1 MRRTVIR
8 GEAGLVGKILLLWL
22 LLLAVVVVVVI
33 DAGSILLTRSRAAD
47 LADDASVS
55 AAEAF
60 GQTGDE
66 QQAKLAAL
74 DTIADADEAV
84 RLKRIDVGRREVTVV
99 LIVRADTLVV
109 GRIPFVDDLE
119 KLTVSGST
127 AAVTEDGARALEAE
141 PPGIDFEP

>member
-1 MRRTVIR
+1 MAMRRIVIR
-8 GEAGLVGKILLLWL
+8 QEAGLVGKILLLWL
-22 LLLAVVVVVVI
+22 LLLAVVVVVAI

-47 LADDASVS
+47 LAEDASVS

-74 DTIADADEAV
+74 DTIADADEEV

-99 LIVRADTLVV
+99 LVVRADTLVV

-127 AAVTEDGARALEAE
+127 AAPRD
-141 PPGIDFEP
+141 

>member
-1 MRRTVIR
+1 MAMTMTVVR
-8 GEAGLVGKILLLWL
+8 EEAGLVGKILLLWL

-119 KLTVSGST
+119 RLTVSGST
-127 AAVTEDGARALEAE
+127 AAPRD
-141 PPGIDFEP
+141 

>member
-1 MRRTVIR
+1 MAMTRIVIR
-8 GEAGLVGKILLLWL
+8 QEAGLVGKILLLWL
-22 LLLAVVVVVVI
+22 LLLAVIVVVAI

-47 LADDASVS
+47 LAEDASVS

-99 LIVRADTLVV
+99 LVVRADTLVV

-119 KLTVSGST
+119 RLTVSGST
-127 AAVTEDGARALEAE
+127 VAPRD
-141 PPGIDFEP
+141 

>member
-1 MRRTVIR
+1 MTRIVIR
-8 GEAGLVGKILLLWL
+8 QEAGLVGKILLLWL
-22 LLLAVVVVVVI
+22 LLLAAVVVVAI

-47 LADDASVS
+47 LAEDASVS

-99 LIVRADTLVV
+99 LVVRADTLVV

-127 AAVTEDGARALEAE
+127 AAPRD
-141 PPGIDFEP
+141 

>member
-1 MRRTVIR
+1 MAMTRIVIR
-8 GEAGLVGKILLLWL
+8 QEAGLVGKILLLWL
-22 LLLAVVVVVVI
+22 LLLAVVVVVAI

-47 LADDASVS
+47 LAEDASVS

-99 LIVRADTLVV
+99 LVVRADTLVV
-109 GRIPFVDDLE
+109 EQIPFVDDLE

-127 AAVTEDGARALEAE
+127 AAPRD
-141 PPGIDFEP
+141 

>member
-1 MRRTVIR
+1 MAMRRTVIR
-8 GEAGLVGKILLLWL
+8 EEAGLVGKILLLWL
-22 LLLAVVVVVVI
+22 LLLAVVVVVAI
-33 DAGSILLTRSRAAD
+33 DAGSILLARSRAAD
-47 LADDASVS
+47 LAEDASVS
-55 AAEAF
+55 AADAF

-99 LIVRADTLVV
+99 LVVRADTLVV

-127 AAVTEDGARALEAE
+127 AAPRD
-141 PPGIDFEP
+141 

>member
-1 MRRTVIR
+1 MTRIVIR
-8 GEAGLVGKILLLWL
+8 QETGLVGKILLLWL
-22 LLLAVVVVVVI
+22 LLIAVVVVVAI

-84 RLKRIDVGRREVTVV
+84 RLRRINVGRREVRVV
-99 LIVRADTLVV
+99 LTVRADTLVV

-127 AAVTEDGARALEAE
+127 AGPRD
-141 PPGIDFEP
+141 

>member
-1 MRRTVIR
+1 MAMTRIVIR
-8 GEAGLVGKILLLWL
+8 QEAGLVGKILLLWL
-22 LLLAVVVVVVI
+22 LLLAVVVVVAI

-47 LADDASVS
+47 LAEDASVS

-60 GQTGDE
+60 GQTGDQ

-99 LIVRADTLVV
+99 LVVQADTLVV

-127 AAVTEDGARALEAE
+127 AAPRD
-141 PPGIDFEP
+141 

>member
-1 MRRTVIR
+1 MAVRRTVIR

-22 LLLAVVVVVVI
+22 LLLAVIVVVAI

-99 LIVRADTLVV
+99 LVARADTLVV
-109 GRIPFVDDLE
+109 GRIPFFDDLE

-127 AAVTEDGARALEAE
+127 AAPRD
-141 PPGIDFEP
+141 

>member
-1 MRRTVIR
+1 MAMRRTVVR
-8 GEAGLVGKILLLWL
+8 QEAGLVGKILLLWL
-22 LLLAVVVVVVI
+22 LLLAVVVVVAI

-47 LADDASVS
+47 LAEDASVS

-99 LIVRADTLVV
+99 LVVRADTLVV

-127 AAVTEDGARALEAE
+127 AAPRD
-141 PPGIDFEP
+141 

>member
-1 MRRTVIR
+1 MAMRRTVIR

-22 LLLAVVVVVVI
+22 LLLAAIVVVAI
-33 DAGSILLTRSRAAD
+33 DAGSILLTRSRATD
-47 LADDASVS
+47 LAEDASVS

-99 LIVRADTLVV
+99 LVVRADTLVV

-119 KLTVSGST
+119 KLTVNGST
-127 AAVTEDGARALEAE
+127 AAPRD
-141 PPGIDFEP
+141 

>member
-1 MRRTVIR
+1 MAMRRTVIR

-22 LLLAVVVVVVI
+22 LLLAAVVVVVI

-109 GRIPFVDDLE
+109 GRIPVFDDLE

-127 AAVTEDGARALEAE
+127 AAPRD
-141 PPGIDFEP
+141 

>member
-1 MRRTVIR
+1 MAMTRTVIR
-8 GEAGLVGKILLLWL
+8 EEAGLVGKILLLWL
-22 LLLAVVVVVVI
+22 LLLAVVVVAVI

-119 KLTVSGST
+119 KLTVRGST
-127 AAVTEDGARALEAE
+127 AAPRD
-141 PPGIDFEP
+141 

>member
-1 MRRTVIR
+1 MAMTRIVIR
-8 GEAGLVGKILLLWL
+8 QEAGLVGKILLLWL
-22 LLLAVVVVVVI
+22 LLLAVVVVVAI

-47 LADDASVS
+47 LAEDASVS

-99 LIVRADTLVV
+99 LVVRADTLAV

-119 KLTVSGST
+119 KLTVTGST
-127 AAVTEDGARALEAE
+127 AAPRD
-141 PPGIDFEP
+141 

>member
-1 MRRTVIR
+1 MTRTVIR
-8 GEAGLVGKILLLWL
+8 QEAGLVGKVLLLWL
-22 LLLAVVVVVVI
+22 LLLAVVVVAAI

-99 LIVRADTLVV
+99 LVARADTLVV
-109 GRIPFVDDLE
+109 GRIPFLDDLE

-127 AAVTEDGARALEAE
+127 AAPRD
-141 PPGIDFEP
+141 

>member
-1 MRRTVIR
+1 MAMRRTVIR

-22 LLLAVVVVVVI
+22 LLLAAIVVVAI
-33 DAGSILLTRSRAAD
+33 DAGSILLTRSRATD
-47 LADDASVS
+47 LAEDASVS

-99 LIVRADTLVV
+99 LVVRADTLVV

-127 AAVTEDGARALEAE
+127 AAPRD
-141 PPGIDFEP
+141 

>member
-1 MRRTVIR
+1 MAMRRTVIR

-109 GRIPFVDDLE
+109 GRIPVFDDLE

-127 AAVTEDGARALEAE
+127 AAPRD
-141 PPGIDFEP
+141 

>member
-1 MRRTVIR
+1 MAVTRTVIR
-8 GEAGLVGKILLLWL
+8 EEAGLVGKILLLWL
-22 LLLAVVVVVVI
+22 LLLAVVVVAVI

-55 AAEAF
+55 AAQAF

-109 GRIPFVDDLE
+109 GRIPVFDDLE

-127 AAVTEDGARALEAE
+127 AAPRD
-141 PPGIDFEP
+141 

>member
-1 MRRTVIR
+1 MAMTRTSIR
-8 GEAGLVGKILLLWL
+8 EEVGLVGKILLLWL
-22 LLLAVVVVVVI
+22 LLVAAVVVVAI
-33 DAGSILLTRSRAAD
+33 DAGSILLTRSRTAD
-47 LADDASVS
+47 LAEDASVS

-84 RLKRIDVGRREVTVV
+84 RLKRIDVGRREVTIV
-99 LIVRADTLVV
+99 LVVRADTLVV

-127 AAVTEDGARALEAE
+127 AAPRD
-141 PPGIDFEP
+141 

>member
-1 MRRTVIR
+1 MAMTRIVIR
-8 GEAGLVGKILLLWL
+8 EEAGLVGKILLLWL
-22 LLLAVVVVVVI
+22 LLLAVVVVVAI

-47 LADDASVS
+47 LAEDASVS

-60 GQTGDE
+60 GQTGDQ

-99 LIVRADTLVV
+99 LVVRADTLVV
-109 GRIPFVDDLE
+109 GRIPFVEDLE

-127 AAVTEDGARALEAE
+127 AAPRD
-141 PPGIDFEP
+141 

>member
-1 MRRTVIR
+1 MAMTKIVIR
-8 GEAGLVGKILLLWL
+8 QEAGLVGKILILWL
-22 LLLAVVVVVVI
+22 LLLAVVVVVAI

-47 LADDASVS
+47 LAEDASVS

-60 GQTGDE
+60 RQTGDQ

-99 LIVRADTLVV
+99 LVVRADTLVV

-127 AAVTEDGARALEAE
+127 AAPRD
-141 PPGIDFEP
+141 